1 MDEDGKVAAKEEVV
15 AEQDDEAL
23 VEGTKEG
30 QWQANPRYTTTTNT
44 PTKRPARFTCLECT
58 EARIRTYAQRKA
70 ACKLKTCEITGNTNM
85 RAK

>member
-44 PTKRPARFTCLECT
+44 PTKRPARFTCWESTRRLKSNHPKAKDSEGSHTHVCT
-58 EARIRTYAQRKA
+58 EKGY
-70 ACKLKTCEITGNTNM
+70 LYF
-85 RAK
+85 